1 MPRRPKI
8 APNIEKA
15 ELGELLRYLGLQRA
29 ADSHQDLLTQAAKG
43 NWSHKRLLEALAGQ
57 EASAKKER
65 SVQARVATAHFP
77 VLKTIDSFDFGFPK
91 AIPKEQVLG
100 AFSLDFLER
109 HEGFIFLGGPG
120 TGKSHL
126 ATALGHAACLRGV
139 RTLFTSAIDMV
150 NDLQAALA
158 ASRLPKAL
166 QSYRQPRLL
175 IIDEVGYLP
184 FDQKGSDLFFQVIS
198 ARYERGSTLLTTNQ
212 PFKNWGS
219 VFSNNT
225 VASAI
230 IDRLAHHNDLIP
242 IEGDSYRIHHRKN
255 RRKP

>member
-8 APNIEKA
+8 APDVEKA
-15 ELGELLRYLGLQRA
+15 ELAELLRYLGLNRSA
-29 ADSHQDLLTQAAKG
+29 ESHDDLLAQAAKG
-43 NWSHKRLLEALAGQ
+43 NWSHKRFLEALAGL
-57 EASAKKER
+57 EASAKRER
-65 SVQARVATAHFP
+65 SVQARIATAHFP
-77 VLKTIDSFDFGFPK
+77 VPKTIDSFDFSFPK
-91 AIPKEQVLG
+91 AVPKEQVLG
-100 AFSLDFLER
+100 AFTLDFLET

-126 ATALGHAACLRGV
+126 ATALGHAACMRGV

-150 NDLQAALA
+150 NDLQAALGNG
-158 ASRLPKAL
+158 RLPKAM
-166 QSYRQPRLL
+166 QAYRQPRLL

-198 ARYERGSTLLTTNQ
+198 ARYERGSTVLTTNQ

-230 IDRLAHHNDLIP
+230 IDRLAHHNDLIQ
-242 IEGDSYRIHHRKN
+242 IVGDSYRVHHRKT
-255 RRKP
+255 RRK